1 MASKFRLEIVTPDKK
16 FFEDDVE
23 MIIVRGTEGDIGILK
38 NHVPLVTVLGIGKIK
53 VQIDGEMRE
62 ASIASGYIEVEK
74 EKTTIITDAA
84 EWAQD
89 IDVKRAEAA
98 KIRAEERLKKE
109 NKDTDV
115 ARAEIALKKAINRIR
130 IAE

>member
-98 KIRAEERLKKE
+98 KKRAEERLKKE